1 MSLLDRVRACA
12 RFDTAR
18 YLPFRVDGMRLGRI
32 EKRIAERLRGFSGV
46 FCIADNAVDLAP
58 ELAGFDDRTR
68 AVAEALATL
77 RDEGLINGWRDEPYP
92 VAATYSSPP
101 LFVVERA
108 AVPLLGVKGY
118 GVHVNGYVVEGD
130 TVKMWV
136 GRRSL
141 TKPTGPGKLDQV
153 VAGGQP
159 AGISLADN
167 LIKECAEEAA
177 IPEAIAAKAVP
188 VGTVSYLTERPEG
201 LRDDVLFDYDLELP
215 TDFQPVN
222 ADGEVAEF
230 YLWPMDRVIETLE
243 RSDEFKFNSGLVVID
258 FLVRRGYIGPERP
271 DYVDIVEGLHMRDA
285 VAARRL

>member
-1 MSLLDRVRACA
+1 MSLLDRVRECA
-12 RFDTAR
+12 RFEPGR
-18 YLPFRVDGMRLGRI
+18 YLPFRVDGVHLGRI
-32 EKRIAERLRGFSGV
+32 EKRIVERLRAFEKV
-46 FCIADNAVDLAP
+46 FRVSADAIDLAP
-58 ELAGFDDRTR
+58 GLSGFDDRTR
-68 AVAEALATL
+68 AVAAALETL
-77 RDEGLINGWRDEPYP
+77 RDEGLVTGWRDEPYP
-92 VAATYSSPP
+92 VAMSFSSPP

-118 GVHVNGYVVEGD
+118 GVHVNGYVAEGK
-130 TVKMWV
+130 TVKLWV

-159 AGISLADN
+159 AGISIADN

-177 IPEAIAAKAVP
+177 IPAAIATTAVP

-215 TDFQPVN
+215 PDFQPVN
-222 ADGEVAEF
+222 ADGEVAAF
-230 YLWPMDRVIETLE
+230 YLWPIERVVDTLE

-258 FLVRRGYIGPERP
+258 FLVRRGFIGPERP
-271 DYVDIVEGLHMRDA
+271 DYVDIVEGLHVREPA
-285 VAARRL
+285 VARR

>member
-1 MSLLDRVRACA
+1 MSLLDRVRECA
-12 RFDTAR
+12 RFEPAR
-18 YLPFRVDGMRLGRI
+18 YLPFRVDGKRLGCI
-32 EKRIAERLRGFSGV
+32 ERRLVETLRAFENVFSV
-46 FCIADNAVDLAP
+46 FADGVDLASD
-58 ELAGFDDRTR
+58 LVGFEDRTR
-68 AVAEALATL
+68 AVAGVLEAL
-77 RDEGLINGWRDEPYP
+77 RNEGLIAGWRDEPYP
-92 VAATYSSPP
+92 VAATFSSPP

-118 GVHVNGYVVEGD
+118 GVHVNGYVVDGSA
-130 TVKMWV
+130 VKMWV

-177 IPEAIAAKAVP
+177 IPAAIAARAVP

-201 LRDDVLFDYDLELP
+201 LRDDVLFNYDLELP
-215 TDFQPVN
+215 SDFQPIN

-230 YLWPMDRVIETLE
+230 YLWPMERVIETLE

-258 FLVRRGYIGPERP
+258 FLVRRGYVGPEWP
-271 DYVDIVEGLHMRDA
+271 DYVDIVGGLHRQ
-285 VAARRL
+285 AAMQ

>member
-1 MSLLDRVRACA
+1 VSLLDRVRECA
-12 RFDTAR
+12 RFEPGR
-18 YLPFRVDGMRLGRI
+18 YLPFRVDGIRLGRI
-32 EKRIAERLRGFSGV
+32 EKRIAERLRGFADV
-46 FCIADNAVDLAP
+46 FRVSADAVDLAP
-58 ELAGFDDRTR
+58 GLSGFDDRTR
-68 AVAEALATL
+68 AVAGALATL
-77 RDEGLINGWRDEPYP
+77 RDEGLITGWRDEPYP
-92 VAATYSSPP
+92 VALSFSSPP

-118 GVHVNGYVVEGD
+118 GVHVNGYVVDGG
-130 TVKMWV
+130 TVRLWV

-159 AGISLADN
+159 AGISIVDN

-177 IPEAIAAKAVP
+177 IPAAIAAKAVP

-215 TDFQPVN
+215 PDFQPVN
-222 ADGEVAEF
+222 ADGEVAAF
-230 YLWPMDRVIETLE
+230 YLWPIERVIETLE

-258 FLVRRGYIGPERP
+258 FLVRRGFIGPERP
-271 DYVDIVEGLHMRDA
+271 DYVDIVEGLHVRDP
-285 VAARRL
+285 AAADR

>member
-12 RFDTAR
+12 RFDAAR
-18 YLPFRVDGMRLGRI
+18 YLPFRIDGKRLGRV
-32 EKRIAERLRGFSGV
+32 EKRVADRLHGFADV
-46 FCIADNAVDLAP
+46 FRVSADAVDLAP
-58 ELAGFDDRTR
+58 GLTGFDDRTR
-68 AVAEALATL
+68 AVAGALETL
-77 RDEGLINGWRDEPYP
+77 RDEGLIAGWRDEPYP
-92 VAATYSSPP
+92 VALSFSSPP

-118 GVHVNGYVVEGD
+118 GVHVNGYVVDGD
-130 TVKMWV
+130 KLNMWV

-159 AGISLADN
+159 AGISIADN

-215 TDFQPVN
+215 ADFQPAN

-230 YLWPMDRVIETLE
+230 YLWRMERVIETLE

-258 FLVRRGYIGPERP
+258 FLVRRGYVGPDRP
-271 DYVDIVEGLHMRDA
+271 DYVDIVEGLHR
-285 VAARRL
+285 